1 MDVLDGQQ
9 RLLTLRLWCTAL
21 IDEHER
27 QNPGSTLKVLL
38 SGREEPVEFDRSK
51 VVNIKVHALDED
63 EWHKIQNKDVLK
75 QKHFDPG
82 NASSVIKAYLYFRF
96 VLLSG
101 INAVVDEQVIEI
113 PENKDGKLPIIEF
126 WKTNCQISPISKDDI
141 VELLAATA
149 EKLDLSVLEHQSSD
163 EPVEVIFETL
173 NSQREELGQFDLF
186 RNFLLISSNSKGKNQ
201 KSLYSKHLASSERQI
216 QEAKLNLKVKPLDR
230 FLYDFVIG
238 QAMTHGTVKSD
249 STVKVFRDYWKQQ
262 EASGLTVSEYLD
274 GCLTPSMNSWLA
286 AISGGNIVKNLPLS
300 LDPRI
305 QRCLSRIEEISRGPF
320 TPLTARI
327 IFDWSKKEAVG
338 ADELLEELK
347 LVETFVVRR
356 LLAGEAFSPLRR
368 EVMGACSAIY
378 GTKTIT
384 LKEWVTKHSASDDR
398 VRKTLAQ
405 TVEKDGVDPS
415 PGDLADEFY
424 QRATSRATRAIFD
437 AIVEHQEG
445 DLGSKLVKD
454 PGTKETKK
462 ESIWVEHLFPQSN
475 SQWLSDFSKW
485 DVDPQRMSLRLHAI
499 GNLAVI
505 PAQLD
510 RSIGNKP
517 LAEKQ
522 KALRNAKIPAW
533 KTLYQ
538 FMESAMWTPHEID
551 RRTLELTET
560 CLTIWALPS

>member
-1 MDVLDGQQ
+1 
-9 RLLTLRLWCTAL
+9 
-21 IDEHER
+21 
-27 QNPGSTLKVLL
+27 
-38 SGREEPVEFDRSK
+38 
-51 VVNIKVHALDED
+51 
-63 EWHKIQNKDVLK
+63 
-75 QKHFDPG
+75 
-82 NASSVIKAYLYFRF
+82 
-96 VLLSG
+96 
-101 INAVVDEQVIEI
+101 
-113 PENKDGKLPIIEF
+113 
-126 WKTNCQISPISKDDI
+126 
-141 VELLAATA
+141 
-149 EKLDLSVLEHQSSD
+149 
-163 EPVEVIFETL
+163 
-173 NSQREELGQFDLF
+173 
-186 RNFLLISSNSKGKNQ
+186 
-201 KSLYSKHLASSERQI
+201 
-216 QEAKLNLKVKPLDR
+216 
-230 FLYDFVIG
+230 
-238 QAMTHGTVKSD
+238 
-249 STVKVFRDYWKQQ
+249 
-262 EASGLTVSEYLD
+262 
-274 GCLTPSMNSWLA
+274 
-286 AISGGNIVKNLPLS
+286 

-338 ADELLEELK
+338 ADELLAELK

-378 GTKTIT
+378 GSKTIN
-384 LKEWVTKHSASDDR
+384 LKEWVTKNSASDDR
-398 VRKTLAQ
+398 VRKTLTQ
-405 TVEKDGVDPS
+405 TVEKDGVDPFS
-415 PGDLADEFY
+415 GDLVDEFY
-424 QRATSRATRAIFD
+424 QRATSRATRAVFD
-437 AIVEHQEG
+437 AIVEYQEG

-475 SQWLSDFSKW
+475 SQWLSDFSEW
-485 DVDPQRMSLRLHAI
+485 DVDPQRMNLRLHAI

-533 KTLYQ
+533 KTLHQ
-538 FMESAMWTPHEID
+538 FMESAMWTPKEID